1 MEKQMKWRIAILI
14 LLLGIAAVF
23 IFLDQNAELRQL
35 EQETAKSDKLR
46 QERNKPQETL
56 GAVEELPPVV
66 PPNEHPSVPY
76 RHEDDTVHN
85 LSVSQVSQTYNG
97 PLTYHAELLETNP
110 VKALRL
116 QAEERGHW
124 SAQWIPPFPP
134 DDQEAADFARSRYL
148 YIYYKSIGETDTP
161 EYLQLEIEIN
171 SQLDVIRA
179 YPKVS
184 ARGSDLLRLGWSTLD
199 ADAVV
204 TGFQPSNYS
213 LPLK

>member
-1 MEKQMKWRIAILI
+1 MEKQMKWGLATLM

-23 IFLDQNAELRQL
+23 LFIDQNAELRQL
-35 EQETAKSDKLR
+35 EKETAESDKLR

-66 PPNEHPSVPY
+66 PPNEHPSGPH
-76 RHEDDTVHN
+76 RHEDDTAHN
-85 LSVSQVSQTYNG
+85 PSVSQTYTG
-97 PLTYHAELLETNP
+97 PLTYHVELLKTNP

-116 QAEERGHW
+116 QSEERGHW
-124 SAQWIPPFPP
+124 STKWIPPFPP
-134 DDQEAADFARSRYL
+134 DDQEAADFARSWYL

-161 EYLQLEIEIN
+161 EYLQLEIEIFSLLN
-171 SQLDVIRA
+171 VIGA
-179 YPKVS
+179 YPKAS
-184 ARGSDLLRLGWSTLD
+184 ARASDLLRLGWSDLD

-204 TGFQPSNYS
+204 RGFQPSNYS